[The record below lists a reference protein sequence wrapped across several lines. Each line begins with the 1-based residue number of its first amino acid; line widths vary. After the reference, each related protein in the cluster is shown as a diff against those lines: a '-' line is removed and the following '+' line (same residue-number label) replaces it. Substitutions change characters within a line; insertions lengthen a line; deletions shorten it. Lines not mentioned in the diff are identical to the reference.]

1 MHGAERSQ
9 GGVVPIRQLSDRCN
23 PEEPVARMERSV
35 TRGRSPGIWHRPG
48 LRWRSIRATRHRPV
62 SPSVNP
68 EMQKYSTLPKFGFGV
83 CVAHPDPAK
92 GAVVRRHEP
101 RIGERWTRS
110 VVHERREQ
118 GGINPVRSRLR
129 ADERR
134 LKRTAKSR
142 GPGCRC
148 YSQALRRC
156 AEPDRAKRAA
166 IREVTEA
173 SRNSSPGRARHRP
186 SNIAQGRPDVS
197 ASPVDPLCI
206 ACASHRTTDPRVPAG
221 ARPSLRPFVEGAMRS
236 AKLGRN
242 RREEVKTCLQHT
254 TGVVGW
260 AKRLVRHSSKSD
272 GGSVPTPLVPRLNLV
287 GTARCAFAY
296 LRHRVCRIHSV

>member
-1 MHGAERSQ
+1 M
-9 GGVVPIRQLSDRCN
+9 
-23 PEEPVARMERSV
+23 
-35 TRGRSPGIWHRPG
+35 T
-48 LRWRSIRATRHRPV
+48 
-62 SPSVNP
+62 
-68 EMQKYSTLPKFGFGV
+68 
-83 CVAHPDPAK
+83 
-92 GAVVRRHEP
+92 
-101 RIGERWTRS
+101 
-110 VVHERREQ
+110 
-118 GGINPVRSRLR
+118 PVRSRLR

-134 LKRTAKSR
+134 FKRTAKSR

-236 AKLGRN
+236 AKLGRKC
-242 RREEVKTCLQHT
+242 REEVKACLQHT

-272 GGSVPTPLVPRLNLV
+272 GGSVPTHLVPRLNLV

-296 LRHRVCRIHSV
+296 PTAPCLPHTLGVIARAGASGIREGVRAPSPRMWRDRIGSTKNPLSTVRRSTLMNQPRLVHKRRPVAGGSPPRCVLG